1 MNILLERGTEPMV
14 IGSKSV
20 GMKIQDG
27 GGTIHTFCFH
37 ATRAC
42 QCAEPFASDNR
53 SIEGKSLAARRN
65 RV

>member
-1 MNILLERGTEPMV
+1 MV

-20 GMKIQDG
+20 GMKIEDG
-27 GGTIHTFCFH
+27 GGMIHTFCFH

-42 QCAEPFASDNR
+42 QFAEPFASDNR